1 MQGPVW
7 ALPGQLRGAAAVG
20 CRPAFPAPVRIHTTA
35 LAFAGLGF
43 GVCIFVFIFFSEGGK
58 GNIHIAFIFNTF
70 ADAFENVYATE
81 FANIL

>member
-1 MQGPVW
+1 MQGQVR

-20 CRPAFPAPVRIHTTA
+20 SVRRGRSCAPVGLQGAEGRVRTA
-35 LAFAGLGF
+35 S
-43 GVCIFVFIFFSEGGK
+43 V
-58 GNIHIAFIFNTF
+58 FNTL